1 MHIVFFSTSNV
12 FRAEEILIDA
22 KIECKV
28 VPTPVTDKAYCGVC
42 IETEEQNAKDLM
54 EDDWVKRLR
63 PIYDEFR
70 GTIDYL

>member
-12 FRAEEILIDA
+12 FRAEEILNNE

-42 IETEEQNAKDLM
+42 IETNETNARDFLLDM
-54 EDDWVKRLR
+54 EYEVVN
-63 PIYDEFR
+63 
-70 GTIDYL
+70 